1 MASCDWSKIK
11 TAGEAKAKL
20 RHSAADERAKT
31 NHTNKDIDTSKT
43 YLNLSFGALSKY
55 DEVRKAYDERLAWL
69 DEQPG
74 ANRRK
79 DRVTLV
85 GLYIPAPAG
94 MDDYTARGWFVDAYE
109 IICDELGDDNVL
121 GGSAQFDETHEY
133 TDAETKKKRMSRAHL
148 HAYAVPEKDGKL
160 NAKAVT
166 SRSAMIRMNNRIE
179 EMTRQ
184 RYPEY
189 QFMDGSKKKS
199 RKSVEQLKQESDK
212 VAVVQEAKEK
222 AVEIIQQAQEQSAKL
237 IEEARARADKLDG
250 EASDKLWKAEEDR
263 EAARQMKADA
273 EEEIAADR
281 EALEADRD
289 DFDRERQEF
298 MLERKKWREKANNE
312 VREAIQRET
321 AKLLKTFKAET
332 APLVKGYEE
341 AKANYEAAANSA
353 AVVAK
358 GFSLETLEAY
368 SKKLRESMKQECE
381 KVRYKGGKTLWDIAG
396 RNITEALSF
405 ALMVQKGMTAPDCKY
420 RAEKAAEEA
429 KATIER
435 TPTVKDVMRRL
446 PTLPSGYGKD
456 KGNDGPSLG

>member
-1 MASCDWSKIK
+1 MASVNWEKFKKS
-11 TAGEAKAKL
+11 GEAKAKL

-55 DEVRKAYDERLAWL
+55 DEVCEAYDERLAWL

-94 MDDYTARGWFVDAYE
+94 MDDMTARGWFVDVYE
-109 IICDELGDDNVL
+109 IVCDELGDDNVL

-133 TDAETKKKRMSRAHL
+133 VDVETKEKRMSRAHL

-166 SRSAMIRMNNRIE
+166 SRLAMIRMNNRIE

-212 VAVVQEAKEK
+212 IAVVQDAKAK
-222 AVEIIQQAQEQSAKL
+222 AEEILQQAQEQSAKL
-237 IEEARARADKLDG
+237 IEEARARADKV
-250 EASDKLWKAEEDR
+250 EARVADMEWKAEEDR
-263 EAARQMKADA
+263 EAVRRERAKV
-273 EEEIAADR
+273 EEDR
-281 EALEADRD
+281 ELVNALKSDLKRRRD
-289 DFDRERQEF
+289 DFTKERENWLKRVNKELTEVSKLKQEYETASSPSDRMVAFMKQLTTSKGESIYDKFLEREERERMTEQKRRKRIADAISVSERLKEF
-298 MLERKKWREKANNE
+298 GEDESK
-312 VREAIQRET
+312 
-321 AKLLKTFKAET
+321 
-332 APLVKGYEE
+332 Y
-341 AKANYEAAANSA
+341 
-353 AVVAK
+353 
-358 GFSLETLEAY
+358 SL
-368 SKKLRESMKQECE
+368 
-381 KVRYKGGKTLWDIAG
+381 
-396 RNITEALSF
+396 
-405 ALMVQKGMTAPDCKY
+405 
-420 RAEKAAEEA
+420 
-429 KATIER
+429 
-435 TPTVKDVMRRL
+435 
-446 PTLPSGYGKD
+446 
-456 KGNDGPSLG
+456 